1 MLLVELLVEV
11 FPLLELFD
19 TLPFD
24 IELFDILPFDIELV
38 FVVVVPPPDVLPV
51 FDIEVLFAIDVLP
64 PDIELFAIDELLF
77 IIEFEF
83 VFFVFVFVSLV
94 HPKLAKARLAT
105 APKINFLFIYSPVF
119 SNVNLRAKMI
129 TRFMDKLLRILIIV
143 ICRKN
148 NVCWHTFLRF
158 LKYFFGNVLNIT

>member
-19 TLPFD
+19 ILPFD
-24 IELFDILPFDIELV
+24 IEVLFDILPFDIELV
-38 FVVVVPPPDVLPV
+38 FVVVPPLDVLPV
-51 FDIEVLFAIDVLP
+51 FDIVVLFAIDEFP
-64 PDIELFAIDELLF
+64 PDIELFDIDELLF

-83 VFFVFVFVSLV
+83 IFFVFVFVSLV

-119 SNVNLRAKMI
+119 SNVNLRKKI
-129 TRFMDKLLRILIIV
+129 FTRFTDKLLRILIIV

-148 NVCWHTFLRF
+148 NV
-158 LKYFFGNVLNIT
+158 

>member
-1 MLLVELLVEV
+1 MVLVELLVEV

-19 TLPFD
+19 VLPFD
-24 IELFDILPFDIELV
+24 IEVLFDILPFDIEFV
-38 FVVVVPPPDVLPV
+38 FVVVVDPLDVLPV

-64 PDIELFAIDELLF
+64 PDIELFDIDELLF

-105 APKINFLFIYSPVF
+105 APNINFLFIYSPVF
-119 SNVNLRAKMI
+119 SNVNLRAKI
-129 TRFMDKLLRILIIV
+129 SCV
-143 ICRKN
+143 
-148 NVCWHTFLRF
+148 
-158 LKYFFGNVLNIT
+158 YG